1 MNEDGQQERIFNDNP
16 YDTRKT
22 DKTTMRLYYVSLVL
36 SVTMIALGMYFNNIL
51 DILIALGVT
60 IVVLITMSHDRKFI
74 HIPPM
79 MIIMIMVCM
88 ICSSISGLVFE
99 VGVMGIIEDVLIG
112 AMLSLIGFIC
122 AYLALGKIPG
132 FSNEKPLLI
141 SIEAFTFG
149 VAAYSIFTMI
159 VKYTGELVDISMD
172 YNDMF
177 NSMAYVTLGS
187 LAISLLFY
195 LDKSSLFKHTVFNF
209 MYNNQETLGVKSEN
223 DRLEAENLIR
233 RGESDT
239 LEFKSTLRTNLKTGE
254 KDTRLEK
261 AVLKTLTAFLNTEGG
276 TLLIGVTDEGEILGI
291 DEESFD
297 NRDKMNLHMTN
308 LISSQIG
315 DEFLPYIRFKLIE
328 FEDKAVMKVVCKRCD
343 IPVFLKDGKTEQ
355 YYVRSGPSSVELTG
369 SDMVKYVGRKQK
381 VRKLRMHVEVPH
393 APVDVNEE

>member
-36 SVTMIALGMYFNNIL
+36 SVTMIALGLYFSNIL

-99 VGVMGIIEDVLIG
+99 VGVMRIIEDVLIG

-254 KDTRLEK
+254 KDKRMEK

-276 TLLIGVTDEGEILGI
+276 TLLIGVTDDGEILGI

-343 IPVFLKDGKTEQ
+343 IPVFLKDGKIEQ

>member
-36 SVTMIALGMYFNNIL
+36 SVTMIALGLYFSNIL
-51 DILIALGVT
+51 DILIALGVM

-99 VGVMGIIEDVLIG
+99 VGVMRIIEDVLIG

-254 KDTRLEK
+254 KDKRMEK

-276 TLLIGVTDEGEILGI
+276 TLLIGVTDDGEILGI

>member
-36 SVTMIALGMYFNNIL
+36 SVTMIALGMYFSNIL

-223 DRLEAENLIR
+223 DRLEAENLIG

-254 KDTRLEK
+254 KDKRMEK

-276 TLLIGVTDEGEILGI
+276 TLLIGVTDDGEILGI

-393 APVDVNEE
+393 APVDINEE

>member
-254 KDTRLEK
+254 KDKRMEK

>member
-36 SVTMIALGMYFNNIL
+36 SVTMIALGLYFSNIL

-132 FSNEKPLLI
+132 FSNEKPPLI

-223 DRLEAENLIR
+223 DRLEAENLIG

-254 KDTRLEK
+254 KDKRMEK

-276 TLLIGVTDEGEILGI
+276 TLLIGVTDDGEILGI

-393 APVDVNEE
+393 APVDINEE

>member
-22 DKTTMRLYYVSLVL
+22 DRTTMRLYYVSLVL
-36 SVTMIALGMYFNNIL
+36 SVTMIALGMYFSNIL
-51 DILIALGVT
+51 DILIALSVM

-254 KDTRLEK
+254 KDKRMEK

-276 TLLIGVTDEGEILGI
+276 TLLIGVTDDGEILGI